1 MFPFSSP
8 ACIFLRMCILSR
20 QHPAGSKLYADE
32 HFMMTALIPGDPGG
46 RPRFDKAGKPFDW
59 PAKLV
64 ACASSACEL
73 DTQFQANM
81 RSSSDASY
89 RLSMVSLGGGGSP
102 LGDAGAGADDD
113 GSGGG
118 LGASGSSVALL
129 PDADKGVTEPPTG
142 TCRLEDA
149 HRSFHPPSHTIHK
162 KVLVRG
168 MHSDRVI
175 WCEDAASGTRMH
187 STRVISKGSSA
198 MHTILIKRTCLQKS
212 TSSW

>member
-1 MFPFSSP
+1 MYITPYV
-8 ACIFLRMCILSR
+8 
-20 QHPAGSKLYADE
+20 HPLQTTPCWFKMYADE
-32 HFMMTALIPGDPGG
+32 HLMMTALIPGDPGG

-89 RLSMVSLGGGGSP
+89 RLSMVSLDGGGSP
-102 LGDAGAGADDD
+102 WGNAGAGADDD
-113 GSGGG
+113 GGGGG

-142 TCRLEDA
+142 TCRCQSIGASPFA
-149 HRSFHPPSHTIHK
+149 HHT
-162 KVLVRG
+162 REG
-168 MHSDRVI
+168 G
-175 WCEDAASGTRMH
+175 SGTRMH
-187 STRVISKGSSA
+187 SVRVI
-198 MHTILIKRTCLQKS
+198 
-212 TSSW
+212 